1 MKIKLK
7 TGDFIKLPE
16 ELKKSAKTEFEYGK
30 VKGSNGQIID
40 LYLVDEKDVNK
51 NRLHSNIERDA
62 LTFCLHHYDIH
73 Y

>member
-1 MKIKLK
+1 MKNELK

-30 VKGSNGQIID
+30 VEGINGQIID
-40 LYLVDEKDVNK
+40 LYLVDVKDVNK
-51 NRLHSNIERDA
+51 NRLHSSIQNDA
-62 LTFCLHHYDIH
+62 LTFCLHHYDIF